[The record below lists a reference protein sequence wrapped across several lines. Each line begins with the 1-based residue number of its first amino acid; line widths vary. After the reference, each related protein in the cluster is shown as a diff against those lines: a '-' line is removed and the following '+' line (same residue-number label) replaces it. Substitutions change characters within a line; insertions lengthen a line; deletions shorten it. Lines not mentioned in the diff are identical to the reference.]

1 MTESEFGKVIDF
13 VEGAWGATM
22 AGKQRDAYW
31 LLLREA
37 DPAVVMANAIRLA
50 RSSRARYGV
59 PKPGELLGADDE
71 APALLAWHSLVRA
84 IEQHGHYDTVEFE
97 DRVLSACV
105 ETLGGWMV
113 VSAWPMADE
122 RELRFQQRDFE
133 RLYTA
138 LAARG
143 AVGPEKHVGSFEAH
157 NAGRFPEYVPA
168 LKLIPA
174 ATGEAKPLPP
184 LSLPPGP
191 GEDRSADVVSIL
203 RQKHESKP

>member
-1 MTESEFGKVIDF
+1 MTETEFGKVIDF
-13 VEGAWGATM
+13 LEGAWGATM

-37 DPAVVMANAIRLA
+37 DAASVMANAIRLA

-71 APALLAWHSLVRA
+71 APALLAWHSLLRA
-84 IEQHGHYDTVEFE
+84 IEQHGHYDSVEFE
-97 DRVLSACV
+97 DRVLAACV

-143 AVGPEKHVGSFEAH
+143 AVGPEKFVGSFEAH
-157 NAGRFPEYVPA
+157 NAGRWNVPETVY
-168 LKLIPA
+168 IPA
-174 ATGEAKPLPP
+174 ATGEAKALPP

-191 GEDRSADVVSIL
+191 DVDRSADVVSIL
-203 RQKHESKP
+203 RRQGESKT